1 MTTVRIGISGWRYRG
16 WRGDFYPNGLVQR
29 EELTYAAQRFRSI
42 EINGSF
48 YSLQRP
54 SSYALWSEQTPDDF
68 EFAVKGG
75 RFITHFKKLVGV
87 ESALANFF
95 ASGVLALGPKLG
107 PVLWQLPAR
116 ATFDAD
122 RLAAFF
128 AQLPRTTIAAAEL
141 AAHHDDKLDPDRA
154 LTWASADLPVRHA
167 LEGRHWT
174 FGTDE
179 ALALLRAYDI
189 ACVSS
194 DAGDKWPRFDEVTSD
209 FSYVRLHG
217 AEELYVSGYPDQ
229 TLDSWADKVRGWSSA
244 GADVYVYFDND
255 AKVHA
260 PYDALKLMDRLGLS
274 PDS

>member
-1 MTTVRIGISGWRYRG
+1 MRIGISGWRYRG
-16 WRGDFYPNGLVQR
+16 WRGDFYPKGLVQR
-29 EELTYAAQRFRSI
+29 EELTYAAQRFSSV

-68 EFAVKGG
+68 VFAVKGG
-75 RFITHFKKLVGV
+75 RFITHFKKLSDV

-95 ASGVLALGPKLG
+95 ASGLLALGPKLG
-107 PVLWQLPAR
+107 PILWQLPAN
-116 ATFDAD
+116 AAFDAD

-141 AAHHDDKLDPDRA
+141 ATRHDDKLDPDRA
-154 LTWASADLPVRHA
+154 LIWASADLPVRHA
-167 LEGRHWT
+167 LEGRHQS
-174 FGTDE
+174 FGSDE
-179 ALALLRAYDI
+179 ALALLRAHDI

-194 DAGDKWPRFDEVTSD
+194 DAGDRWPRFDEVTSD
-209 FSYVRLHG
+209 FAYVRLHG

-229 TLDSWADKVRGWSSA
+229 TLDSWADKVRGWSAA

-260 PYDALKLMDRLGLS
+260 PYDALKLIDRLGLS